1 MRKSHMRARSRFSER
16 RKGATTVSTVLTL
29 TSLVDLF
36 TNLVLFLLY
45 NFSGEAS
52 AIPAAEHMK
61 LPESLAQLTPQTTL
75 TVMITRSD
83 ILVDGT
89 KVAEIGQVLK
99 ESDLLIPALKKEMDY
114 AAERGKY
121 FSNISAGKPFEGRV
135 TILGD
140 KNIPFRLLEKVMY
153 TCSQAEFG
161 QIDLA
166 VIQKESAG

>member
-1 MRKSHMRARSRFSER
+1 MSRSPIRHRSRFSER
-16 RKGATTVSTVLTL
+16 RQGATSVSTVLTL

-45 NFSGEAS
+45 NFSGDAS
-52 AIPAAEHMK
+52 AIPSAERMK
-61 LPESLAQLTPQTTL
+61 LPESLAQLTPHTTL
-75 TVMITRSD
+75 TVMITQSE
-83 ILVDGT
+83 ILLDGI
-89 KVAEIGQVLK
+89 KVAEIEPVMK
-99 ESDLLIPALKKEMDY
+99 EEALLIPALKKEMDY

-121 FSNISAGKPFEGRV
+121 FSNLSAGKAFDGRV

-140 KNIPFRLLEKVMY
+140 KHIPFRLLEKVMF

-166 VIQKESAG
+166 VIQKEST

>member
-1 MRKSHMRARSRFSER
+1 MRRSPIRHRSRFSER
-16 RKGATTVSTVLTL
+16 RQGAITVSTVLTL

-52 AIPAAEHMK
+52 AIPSSERLK
-61 LPESLAQLTPQTTL
+61 LPESLAQLTPHTSL
-75 TVMITRSD
+75 TVMITQSD
-83 ILVDGT
+83 ILLDGI
-89 KVAEIGQVLK
+89 KVAEIEPVMK
-99 ESDLLIPALKKEMDY
+99 DEALLIPALKKEMDY

-121 FSNISAGKPFEGRV
+121 FSNISAGQPFDGRV

-140 KNIPFRLLEKVMY
+140 KHIPFRLLEKVMY
-153 TCSQAEFG
+153 TCSEAEFG

-166 VIQKESAG
+166 VIQKGST

>member
-1 MRKSHMRARSRFSER
+1 MRLRSRFSQR
-16 RKGATTVSTVLTL
+16 RQGSSAVSTVLTL

-45 NFSGEAS
+45 NFSGDAS
-52 AIPAAEHMK
+52 AIPSAERMK
-61 LPESLAQLTPQTTL
+61 LPESLAQLTPHTTL
-75 TVMITRSD
+75 TIMITQSD
-83 ILVDGT
+83 ILLDGI
-89 KVAEIGQVLK
+89 KVAEIETVMK
-99 ESDLLIPALKKEMDY
+99 DADLLIPALKKEMDY

-121 FSNISAGKPFEGRV
+121 FANLNAGKPYEGRV

-153 TCSQAEFG
+153 TCSQAEFA

-166 VIQKESAG
+166 VIQKEST

>member
-1 MRKSHMRARSRFSER
+1 MRPSPIRHRSRFSER
-16 RKGATTVSTVLTL
+16 RQGATTVSTVLTL

-45 NFSGEAS
+45 NFSGDAS
-52 AIPAAEHMK
+52 AIPSAERMK
-61 LPESLAQLTPQTTL
+61 LPESLAQLTPHTTL
-75 TVMITRSD
+75 TVMITQTE
-83 ILVDGT
+83 ILLDGI
-89 KVAEIGQVLK
+89 KVAEIGPVMK
-99 ESDLLIPALKKEMDY
+99 EEALLIPALKKEMDY

-121 FSNISAGKPFEGRV
+121 FSKLSAGQAFDGRV

-140 KNIPFRLLEKVMY
+140 KYIPFRLLEKVMF

-166 VIQKESAG
+166 VIQKEST

>member
-1 MRKSHMRARSRFSER
+1 MRLRSRFSQR
-16 RKGATTVSTVLTL
+16 RQGSTAVSSVLTL

-36 TNLVLFLLY
+36 INLVLFLLY

-52 AIPAAEHMK
+52 AIPSAEQMK
-61 LPESLAQLTPQTTL
+61 LPESVAQQAPHMTL
-75 TVMITRSD
+75 TIMITQSD
-83 ILVDGT
+83 ILLDGI
-89 KVAEIGQVLK
+89 KVAEVGPVMN
-99 ESDLLIPALKKEMDY
+99 EDDLLIPALKKEMDY

-121 FSNISAGKPFEGRV
+121 FANLNTGKPFEGRV

-140 KNIPFRLLEKVMY
+140 RQIPFRLLEKVMY

-166 VIQKESAG
+166 VIQKEST

>member
-1 MRKSHMRARSRFSER
+1 MRVQSRFSER
-16 RKGATTVSTVLTL
+16 RKNASAASMVLTL

-52 AIPAAEHMK
+52 AIPAAERIK
-61 LPESLAQLTPQTTL
+61 LPESLAQLTPHTTL
-75 TVMITRSD
+75 TVMITQTD
-83 ILVDGT
+83 IIVDGR
-89 KVAEIGQVLK
+89 KVADVSPLLK
-99 ESDLLIPALKKEMDY
+99 EEDLLIPALKKEMDY

-121 FSNISAGKPFEGRV
+121 FANASAGKPFEGRV

-140 KNIPFRLLEKVMY
+140 KQIPFRLLEKVMY
-153 TCSQAEFG
+153 TCSQSEFG

-166 VIQKESAG
+166 VIQKEST